1 LLAISFAASAFA
13 QPAEVQISASGVIF
27 ADDINGLDGKVGLG
41 FTYDFLV
48 EARTTA
54 GTQNGATLGFVIYS
68 PDGANGNLV
77 HDIAM
82 GADWGGTTYW
92 DLPSGILTLDVDGTL
107 PEQILTGGATIAK
120 GFNSAVYVPVL
131 TFQIDMI
138 DSGVVCIDSM
148 FFPPAGEWVM
158 TPGGPCE
165 WYAGGGDGA
174 VGGSSP
180 TALCYSMWT
189 IPDLVPECNNPDA
202 AAAGSHCDPIIV
214 DMSATDPDGP
224 DPITYGVVH
233 DGAGSASVDA
243 NGTMTYL
250 PDPSD
255 GTVNVTVTATE
266 IDQASAECYATLT
279 VTNIAPVATCPPDLA
294 VAKGKSATSPGASVA
309 DADACDSHVWSFVS
323 VNPAPLGTIDV
334 DGATGA
340 VTFNAEVDDA
350 VGGADTDYEI
360 CLEVTDGIDV
370 DTCCFT
376 FTVLNTEPFCIAIG
390 EVEDQLQGHHAE
402 VCITFEAGSNTVG
415 GFDFLIDY
423 DNSVMSFVGATEGSV
438 YGVDGYEWEYF
449 TYRYGP
455 NGNCSGG
462 CPSGKLRV
470 VGIAET
476 NDGAHHPT
484 SVQVL
489 PGDTFACLDFLISN
503 DRTYECQ
510 FAPIRWCWVDCGD
523 NVLSSGEGDTLY
535 ISANVYDFANS
546 DPDNLLNGRANI
558 TGGDQSF
565 PTLTGAPDVCD
576 VRTEKGSPERF
587 VDFKNGGIMIVCA
600 DSIDARGDV
609 NLNGLSNEI
618 ADAVMFTEYF
628 VSGLGAFGTHI
639 EGSIAATEINGDG
652 IALSVADLVY
662 LVRVIVGDALP
673 LPKTVASVATS
684 SAQGAVVSSD
694 MELGAALFVF
704 EGATS
709 VELLA
714 EGMELKTGI
723 VDGNTHALVY
733 SLNENTIAAG
743 AVVSANANLV
753 SVEAATTFGAMLST
767 ESSVLPTEFAVYQNY
782 PNPFNPKTNISMDL
796 VDASPYTV
804 SVYNVAGQLVEV
816 ISGEGEAGTVVV
828 EWDAANFAS
837 GVYFYKVEVGSVSK
851 TMKMVLLK

>member
-1 LLAISFAASAFA
+1 
-13 QPAEVQISASGVIF
+13 
-27 ADDINGLDGKVGLG
+27 
-41 FTYDFLV
+41 
-48 EARTTA
+48 
-54 GTQNGATLGFVIYS
+54 
-68 PDGANGNLV
+68 
-77 HDIAM
+77 
-82 GADWGGTTYW
+82 
-92 DLPSGILTLDVDGTL
+92 
-107 PEQILTGGATIAK
+107 
-120 GFNSAVYVPVL
+120 
-131 TFQIDMI
+131 
-138 DSGVVCIDSM
+138 
-148 FFPPAGEWVM
+148 
-158 TPGGPCE
+158 
-165 WYAGGGDGA
+165 
-174 VGGSSP
+174 
-180 TALCYSMWT
+180 
-189 IPDLVPECNNPDA
+189 
-202 AAAGSHCDPIIV
+202 
-214 DMSATDPDGP
+214 
-224 DPITYGVVH
+224 
-233 DGAGSASVDA
+233 
-243 NGTMTYL
+243 
-250 PDPSD
+250 
-255 GTVNVTVTATE
+255 
-266 IDQASAECYATLT
+266 
-279 VTNIAPVATCPPDLA
+279 
-294 VAKGKSATSPGASVA
+294 
-309 DADACDSHVWSFVS
+309 
-323 VNPAPLGTIDV
+323 
-334 DGATGA
+334 
-340 VTFNAEVDDA
+340 
-350 VGGADTDYEI
+350 
-360 CLEVTDGIDV
+360 
-370 DTCCFT
+370 
-376 FTVLNTEPFCIAIG
+376 
-390 EVEDQLQGHHAE
+390 
-402 VCITFEAGSNTVG
+402 
-415 GFDFLIDY
+415 
-423 DNSVMSFVGATEGSV
+423 MSFVGATEGSV

-587 VDFKNGGIMIVCA
+587 VDFKNGGIKIVCA

-628 VSGLGAFGTHI
+628 VSGLSAFGTHI

-673 LPKTVASVATS
+673 LPKTVASVANI
-684 SAQGAVVSSD
+684 SAKGAVVSSD